1 MSGEGITD
9 QVSGAELRNM
19 PPAAIAKAR
28 REGKLSELLAGRD
41 PGAYEEGE
49 QRFEPPEG
57 ADQGARG
64 KTYGSPGE
72 LLPSLP
78 PEQVVELRKAGLL
91 DDILGG
97 HGSQP

>member
-1 MSGEGITD
+1 MSEGAAE
-9 QVSGAELRNM
+9 QLSGAELRRM
-19 PPAAIAKAR
+19 APEAIVTAR
-28 REGKLSELLAGRD
+28 REGRLSELLAGRD

-49 QRFEPPEG
+49 QRFKPPEG

-64 KTYGSPGE
+64 KTYGSPGDW
-72 LLPSLP
+72 LRSLP